1 MRSDS
6 CFAQWEGRSRLCPVM
21 RPGEALLAPGLDD
34 LLAAI
39 ITARA
44 DVMTQMHFARRR
56 LDRERRAGEEIVSA
70 VHAALR
76 RRFIVLLD
84 CHIGASSY
92 SRPRRVHAPFMPR
105 HHPQRPDNP
114 VLDQLS
120 DVPETGYQN

>member
-6 CFAQWEGRSRLCPVM
+6 CFAQWEGRSRLCPVK

-44 DVMTQMHFARRR
+44 DVMTPMHFARRR

-70 VHAALR
+70 VHAALPR
-76 RRFIVLLD
+76 TFLVLLHD
-84 CHIGASSY
+84 HTGPPSHWCN
-92 SRPRRVHAPFMPR
+92 RRVPERSM
-105 HHPQRPDNP
+105 QRLH
-114 VLDQLS
+114 VRS
-120 DVPETGYQN
+120 PENLCVAK